1 MEGTAAEHNFEK
13 GPRKDSPVSS
23 FGANIATQ
31 ML

>member
-13 GPRKDSPVSS
+13 GPCKDSPGSS